1 MRAIKLIDM
10 TLRESSAIRDNSLS
24 FKEKL
29 EIARILDRLKADRI
43 ELPLMSGSKADLLS
57 NKTIASA
64 VKCPLTAPVAIAS
77 GNIEETWDS
86 IRYAHAPQLNVMAP
100 VSTVQME
107 YVCHK
112 KAPAMLA
119 LIEETVKKC
128 RFYTEAVELTALD
141 ATRADREFLYQAIET
156 AIGAGASKVTISDSA
171 GIMLPDEFGAFITD
185 IKENVASLAGVK
197 LYAEPSDAMYMGA
210 ACAAFAISA
219 GADGVKCTSLEAG
232 YPTLEQMVHFIETK
246 GADLGISTGIRK
258 TELSRAVGQLSWI
271 ISTRDKKDSPLDNI
285 VIGESAG
292 LCLDAEDE
300 IGDVIKVVK
309 QLGYDLTEE
318 DNAKVYEEFRRVAEE
333 KQFVG
338 TRELDAIVA
347 STALQVPAT
356 YRIVNYVINSGNVI
370 AATANVLLEKDGE
383 KYRGI
388 GVGDGPI
395 DASFLAIEQ
404 IIGHHY
410 ELDDFQIQTV
420 SEGRDAMGSALVK
433 LRADG
438 RVYSGSGISTDIIGA
453 SIRAY
458 ISALNKIIYE
468 EN

>member
-156 AIGAGASKVTISDSA
+156 AIGAGASAVTISDSA

-210 ACAAFAISA
+210 ACAAFAGTYMWS
-219 GADGVKCTSLEAG
+219 GDT
-232 YPTLEQMVHFIETK
+232 
-246 GADLGISTGIRK
+246 
-258 TELSRAVGQLSWI
+258 
-271 ISTRDKKDSPLDNI
+271 
-285 VIGESAG
+285 IGTV
-292 LCLDAEDE
+292 LF
-300 IGDVIKVVK
+300 
-309 QLGYDLTEE
+309 
-318 DNAKVYEEFRRVAEE
+318 FR
-333 KQFVG
+333 
-338 TRELDAIVA
+338 
-347 STALQVPAT
+347 
-356 YRIVNYVINSGNVI
+356 
-370 AATANVLLEKDGE
+370 
-383 KYRGI
+383 
-388 GVGDGPI
+388 
-395 DASFLAIEQ
+395 
-404 IIGHHY
+404 
-410 ELDDFQIQTV
+410 
-420 SEGRDAMGSALVK
+420 
-433 LRADG
+433 
-438 RVYSGSGISTDIIGA
+438 
-453 SIRAY
+453 
-458 ISALNKIIYE
+458 
-468 EN
+468 